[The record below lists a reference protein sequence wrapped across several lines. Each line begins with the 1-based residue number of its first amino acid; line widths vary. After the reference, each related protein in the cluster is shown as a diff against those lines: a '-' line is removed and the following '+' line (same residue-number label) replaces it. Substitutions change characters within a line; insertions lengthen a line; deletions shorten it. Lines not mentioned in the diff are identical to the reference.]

1 MSYDDDPPRRRRE
14 NLMEQRLRKARGE
27 DVDDDFDPYDGDYE
41 DGDPPLV
48 RFGGGG
54 GGGYRRP
61 RPRATGGRGCG
72 SNLLSLT
79 LGGLIVLLI
88 GIFFYNQTFGRL
100 GAMLP
105 SVPNIST
112 IIITPTPQV
121 ITGAAVIQRVQQLSR
136 LETASYTIERVIDV
150 SQGSNIPIVGDFLA
164 GDELL
169 LIAHGTVVAGVDLSS
184 LPPDAVTVSP
194 DGSTITLRLPPVQI
208 FDTSLDAQKT
218 RVYSRERGLFA
229 PENKDLESQARQIA
243 EEQILQAACEDGI
256 MQKASDAAR
265 DSITQFLSL
274 AEFAQVVVVTAEP
287 GPCGAGSAAPSP

>member
-14 NLMEQRLRKARGE
+14 NLMQQRLRKARGE
-27 DVDDDFDPYDGDYE
+27 DVDDDLDAYDAGYE
-41 DGDPPLV
+41 EDDPPLI

-61 RPRATGGRGCG
+61 RPRSTRGGGCG

-164 GDELL
+164 GDEIL
-169 LIAHGTVVAGVDLSS
+169 LIAHGTVVAGVDLSN
-184 LPPDAVTVSP
+184 LPPDAATVSP

-229 PENKDLESQARQIA
+229 PENKDLETQARQIA
-243 EEQILQAACEDGI
+243 EDQILQAACEDGI
-256 MQKASDAAR
+256 MQKATDAAR

-287 GPCGAGSAAPSP
+287 SPCGGSAAPTP